1 MFKYVIADL
10 KMQGVLDEDAY
21 NQIITNLEEI
31 KDELLE
37 FQKELRSD
45 EY

>member
-21 NQIITNLEEI
+21 NQIIANLEEI